1 MSTNHGMDESD
12 VTEIVSN
19 NRAAH
24 YAAVALGLDAIN
36 NYGNDDPDKSYDL
49 CKSVG
54 EDIRDEIITPDAAT
68 HHRMKADR
76 ENTLTETLFA
86 RMRGCVDWAEV
97 GRHFITVAVEER
109 DAQAARLDN

>member
-1 MSTNHGMDESD
+1 MSTLHGMDESD

-19 NRAAH
+19 NRIAQEAATSLGRRALNEH
-24 YAAVALGLDAIN
+24 GDNAAASWNA
-36 NYGNDDPDKSYDL
+36 

-54 EDIRDEIITPDAAT
+54 EDIRDEIIVPDAAT

-97 GRHFITVAVEER
+97 GRHFIGVAMEER
-109 DAQAARLDN
+109 DAQAARIDS

>member
-12 VTEIVSN
+12 VIEIVSN

-24 YAAVALGLDAIN
+24 EASVRIGADAVN
-36 NYGNDDPDKSYDL
+36 NYGNDDPDKSRDL

-54 EDIRDEIITPDAAT
+54 EDVRDEIIMPDAARN
-68 HHRMKADR
+68 HRMRDQER
-76 ENTLTETLFA
+76 TLTESLFA

-97 GRHFITVAVEER
+97 GRHFITVAKEER
-109 DAQAARLDN
+109 DAQAARLGN